1 MKKYEHQVM
10 PVTYNGDIQGLAQ
23 DDSIL
28 NGLGKEGW
36 VLVSAVPVVRNG
48 NTVQILYCL
57 MRPIP

>member
-36 VLVSAVPVVRNG
+36 VLVSAVPVAIG
-48 NTVQILYCL
+48 EIKHD
-57 MRPIP
+57 PPA